1 MLKKLPNAW
10 RCFTFDRNS
19 PLGRFDIEAPYS
31 STRSSQSVSHL
42 NTAQT
47 QSCSTSLTG
56 WNGCCEMKIILL
68 VKINSICF
76 SILLRL
82 LDFTNQVPTA
92 RFSNQHFNRYF
103 FRTSRFQIGSVFSE
117 TRPKLGSD
125 AEKEKKWPRRKKI
138 SERKKMKVKFFFR
151 NYFLK
156 ISNGWNS
163 WKPIDR
169 RSYRCLPLD
178 LKLVMVIFF
187 RGKTTFFSS
196 RVFQLHFCLGSLRYF
211 RSF

>member
-82 LDFTNQVPTA
+82 LEYTNQVPTA

-138 SERKKMKVKFFFR
+138 SERKKMKVKFFFPKLLFENFER
-151 NYFLK
+151 VEFVEADR
-156 ISNGWNS
+156 S
-163 WKPIDR
+163 PIL
-169 RSYRCLPLD
+169 STSSTWPKAGYGN
-178 LKLVMVIFF
+178 FF
-187 RGKTTFFSS
+187 F
-196 RVFQLHFCLGSLRYF
+196 VARYF
-211 RSF
+211 FFKPSISTLFLPAG

>member
-82 LDFTNQVPTA
+82 LEYKNQVPTA

-103 FRTSRFQIGSVFSE
+103 FRTSRFQIGSGFFRNETE
-117 TRPKLGSD
+117 TRF
-125 AEKEKKWPRRKKI
+125 RRR
-138 SERKKMKVKFFFR
+138 ERKKMTSTKK
-151 NYFLK
+151 N
-156 ISNGWNS
+156 
-163 WKPIDR
+163 
-169 RSYRCLPLD
+169 
-178 LKLVMVIFF
+178 
-187 RGKTTFFSS
+187 
-196 RVFQLHFCLGSLRYF
+196 LGAKKNEG
-211 RSF
+211 